1 MKKRLTDLLALPFSK
16 CDGWKRMA
24 QLQKLQATDSLAGY
38 DHKINSHCKLTL
50 PTSILVGGY
59 ANYHLQDALASFFK
73 YLQQGLQFVGLVVDW
88 ATAAASGLTALSNIL
103 SCLTVPCALTIL
115 QGDSYKIASCESG
128 FALIK
133 TSRNQ
138 ASSICKR

>member
-16 CDGWKRMA
+16 CDGWK

-73 YLQQGLQFVGLVVDW
+73 YLQQGLQFIGLVVDW

-103 SCLTVPCALTIL
+103 SCLTAPCALTIL
-115 QGDSYKIASCESG
+115 QGTATKLLPASQDSP
-128 FALIK
+128 
-133 TSRNQ
+133 
-138 ASSICKR
+138 